1 MEGSATGYPLVLD
14 LTSEVPVSV
23 ERIREGLERRP
34 SVDPNRIASELKD
47 ISDAIAPVLAKSEL
61 SAGFGLQTIELS
73 LTIGAEG
80 GIWFV
85 AKGSAEASITAT
97 FGRPG

>member
-1 MEGSATGYPLVLD
+1 MPETAYPVAD
-14 LTSEVPVSV
+14 LTV
-23 ERIREGLERRP
+23 ETSFALERQPRVNP
-34 SVDPNRIASELKD
+34 QELARQLKD
-47 ISDAIAPVLAKSEL
+47 ISDAIAPVLAQADTK
-61 SAGFGLQTIELS
+61 APFGLQSIELS

-97 FGRPG
+97 FSRPTA